1 MAIPFS
7 PQAHDM
13 PRIAHP
19 HGLDHPPLAPHACPI
34 SCQVANVPIPPCF
47 CFCFSLPCRAH
58 VIGIG
63 PRHWAEPSVLAH
75 NLRRVYRPWQGLCR
89 RASLPFP
96 PFPLPGTP
104 TQSSFSSA
112 SLPQASR
119 PPCPGQ
125 WSRAAGRVAY
135 ARSFDGQALRN
146 PMVTLVR
153 TTRTRARAPSSYAIA
168 RLGGGR
174 MATLGLRARA
184 REPEHGGV
192 RGRRWE
198 KHRAATR
205 SYLAR
210 QGAAALAAGERLRR
224 HLHRRHPG
232 PLRYAIGFCTSMNF
246 PCLALALS

>member
-1 MAIPFS
+1 
-7 PQAHDM
+7 
-13 PRIAHP
+13 
-19 HGLDHPPLAPHACPI
+19 
-34 SCQVANVPIPPCF
+34 
-47 CFCFSLPCRAH
+47 
-58 VIGIG
+58 
-63 PRHWAEPSVLAH
+63 
-75 NLRRVYRPWQGLCR
+75 
-89 RASLPFP
+89 
-96 PFPLPGTP
+96 
-104 TQSSFSSA
+104 
-112 SLPQASR
+112 
-119 PPCPGQ
+119 
-125 WSRAAGRVAY
+125 
-135 ARSFDGQALRN
+135 
-146 PMVTLVR
+146 
-153 TTRTRARAPSSYAIA
+153 
-168 RLGGGR
+168 

>member
-1 MAIPFS
+1 
-7 PQAHDM
+7 M
-13 PRIAHP
+13 PP
-19 HGLDHPPLAPHACPI
+19 
-34 SCQVANVPIPPCF
+34 SPCF

-96 PFPLPGTP
+96 PFPSPGTP

-184 REPEHGGV
+184 RELEHGGSSWAAMAEAPS
-192 RGRRWE
+192 GA
-198 KHRAATR
+198 AATR
-205 SYLAR
+205 SYLAP
-210 QGAAALAAGERLRR
+210 QGAAAVAAGERLRR
-224 HLHRRHPG
+224 HLRRRHPG
-232 PLRYAIGFCTSMNF
+232 PLRYAIGFCISMNF
-246 PCLALALS
+246 PRLALALS